1 MSRQVSII
9 IVNYNTGS
17 LLYNCLESIRTHV
30 SSDYEVIVVDNAST
44 DGSMDRC
51 ASFADDSRFIF
62 LPQSENYGFAKANNI
77 GAAHSIGRMLHFLNP
92 DTEVSAGMDD
102 DYRQALAFPE
112 KVYVNPL
119 QNPDGSVENRPMPLP
134 LIRDMFFWYA
144 RRSRARVW
152 YRGAS
157 VIISR
162 DNFLRAG
169 RWSEDYFMYAEDL
182 DFFYSLWLRN
192 IEVCLTG
199 SVIFHLGGGSSSRR
213 WTSLER
219 EVVVQ
224 RSTRKFYRKYF
235 SNFQY
240 VTIKIYFIFHYLLK
254 NPRRVPQDIR
264 AWMLSSKR

>member
-30 SSDYEVIVVDNAST
+30 SSDYEVIVVDNASK

-51 ASFADDSRFIF
+51 AS
-62 LPQSENYGFAKANNI
+62 AKANNI
-77 GAAHSIGRMLHFLNP
+77 GAAHSTGRMLHFLNP

-102 DYRQALAFPE
+102 DYGQALAFPE

-134 LIRDMFFWYA
+134 LIRDMFFWYVM
-144 RRSRARVW
+144 RSRARVW

-157 VIISR
+157 VIISS

-199 SVIFHLGGGSSSRR
+199 SVIFHYGGGSSSRR

-254 NPRRVPQDIR
+254 NSRRVPQDIR